1 MQKDSDEAQG
11 IKQKKMEIIP
21 LRLVSVLL
29 FVTIRT
35 IHACNFWLDCG
46 HMGMQVMCD
55 VQLLSRI
62 PNPIQTAVTLNVNNF
77 FLILKQ
83 TLPILVTFSKNYLAT
98 IRYDMVLS
106 TWLDVSLATVFWWHV
121 FQHFRFSYFSIEQ
134 KLFFSI
140 FKVFRSFSG
149 VFIRFNYFWAEFGR
163 FFEVLELKPEIKDGG
178 PRWPPFRHD
187 HVIIHRRHET
197 SSTINA
203 DAKGDIFRRT
213 IYSPSLVVIAFIFL
227 ELREGWVA
235 EFASPPVAED
245 QKSPGPVQLSWDAR
259 QEITRIIV
267 SSGNWLWKPANFKGD
282 NKAAAIYVGRATPLH
297 NLLIRW
303 NLYNNLTGMFLLDS
317 CSNTTFL
324 QTFCG
329 LCRVKAR
336 NDNKSI

>member
-1 MQKDSDEAQG
+1 MK
-11 IKQKKMEIIP
+11 
-21 LRLVSVLL
+21 L
-29 FVTIRT
+29 
-35 IHACNFWLDCG
+35 WW
-46 HMGMQVMCD
+46 
-55 VQLLSRI
+55 QL
-62 PNPIQTAVTLNVNNF
+62 
-77 FLILKQ
+77 
-83 TLPILVTFSKNYLAT
+83 
-98 IRYDMVLS
+98 
-106 TWLDVSLATVFWWHV
+106 WWHV
-121 FQHFRFSYFSIEQ
+121 FQHFRFL
-134 KLFFSI
+134 LFFNWT
-140 FKVFRSFSG
+140 KSFSL
-149 VFIRFNYFWAEFGR
+149 VFLKSLEHFMVFLFFLTTFEPNLDGFLRFWKN
-163 FFEVLELKPEIKDGG
+163 PEIKDGG

-187 HVIIHRRHET
+187 HAIIHRRHET

-235 EFASPPVAED
+235 EFASLPVAED
-245 QKSPGPVQLSWDAR
+245 QKSPGPVRLNWDAR

-282 NKAAAIYVGRATPLH
+282 NKAAAIYVERATPLH